1 MIPDSGKIVVLDTGL
16 AVKAAFRALIENHI
30 KSAPLWDSQIGDY
43 VGMITV
49 TDFIAIL
56 CYFYN
61 SRLYEI
67 NSPIFV
73 QEEYKIRTW
82 RGEKLKKFEYFY
94 LNNFI

>member
-1 MIPDSGKIVVLDTGL
+1 MIPDSAKIVILDTGL

-30 KSAPLWDSQIGDY
+30 KSAPLWDSQIGDF

-49 TDFIAIL
+49 TDFIDIL

-61 SRLYEI
+61 SRLYEN
-67 NSPIFV
+67 NSQLFV

-82 RGEKLKKFEYFY
+82 RGKKSVK
-94 LNNFI
+94 NVAS